1 MTIKEAI
8 DLLERHN
15 SWRTGADIPME
26 EPRDITEAINL
37 VINEYKKREDRH
49 ENCKG

>member
-26 EPRDITEAINL
+26 EPRAITEAINL
-37 VINEYKKREDRH
+37 VINDYKKKEESN
-49 ENCKG
+49 ENSEG